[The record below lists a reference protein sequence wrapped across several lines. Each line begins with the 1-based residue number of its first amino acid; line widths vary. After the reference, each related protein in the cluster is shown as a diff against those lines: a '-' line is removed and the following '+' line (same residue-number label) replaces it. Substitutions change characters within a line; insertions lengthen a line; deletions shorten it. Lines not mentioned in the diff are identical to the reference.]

1 MTIKMA
7 MLKSGEDVIADIKE
21 VIVKEKET
29 DSDIQK
35 PVLYVFDKPYIVKLT
50 DPDVLMEGEARTISL
65 LFYPWVPMSKEK
77 EFYVSPDWVVT
88 LYEPQDDIKESYMS
102 KRDGRRNDRHDG
114 TTDGGDSSES
124 GEVYLTEESPM
135 VDIGDTGTES

>member
-21 VIVKEKET
+21 VIVKEQET

-50 DPDVLMEGEARTISL
+50 DPDVLMEGEARKIAL

-77 EFYVSPDWVVT
+77 EFYVNPDWVVT

-102 KRDGRRNDRHDG
+102 KRDGKRNDRYDG
-114 TTDGGDSSES
+114 TIDGGDASES

-135 VDIGDTGTES
+135 GDIGDTGTES

>member
-102 KRDGRRNDRHDG
+102 KRD
-114 TTDGGDSSES
+114 
-124 GEVYLTEESPM
+124 
-135 VDIGDTGTES
+135 

>member
-29 DSDIQK
+29 NSDIQK

-50 DPDVLMEGEARTISL
+50 DPDVLMYGITETSTTRPPIDC
-65 LFYPWVPMSKEK
+65 VI
-77 EFYVSPDWVVT
+77 VSGAT
-88 LYEPQDDIKESYMS
+88 
-102 KRDGRRNDRHDG
+102 
-114 TTDGGDSSES
+114 
-124 GEVYLTEESPM
+124 
-135 VDIGDTGTES
+135 